1 MSAAAIGKDAGG
13 YLRILPGVAE
23 ALRQGRPVVALES
36 TIIAHGLPR
45 PRNVEAAL
53 EAERLVRA
61 EGAVPAT
68 VGILDGRLCV
78 GLEEGEI
85 RRLGGVGATSAA
97 AGSGGRHVLKA
108 SRRDLGAALGLGL
121 DAATTV
127 SATMI
132 AARLAGITVF
142 ATGGI
147 GGVHRGVEQTL
158 DVSADL
164 RELARTPVIVV
175 SAGAKAILD
184 LPRTLEYLETEGVA
198 VVGFGTDEFPA
209 FYSRSSGLMI
219 GLRADTPGEIARVW
233 KAQRA
238 LGIEQGLLVA
248 NPIPAEAEI
257 PAVEIEGMIT
267 RALAEM
273 PARGIRGKGVTPFLL
288 GRLLELSAGRSLEAN
303 LALLANNVRL
313 GARIAREL

>member
-1 MSAAAIGKDAGG
+1 MSGAAGE
-13 YLRILPGVAE
+13 YLRVRPEVAE
-23 ALRQGRPVVALES
+23 ALRRGRPVVALES

-61 EGAVPAT
+61 GGAVPAT

-78 GLEEGEI
+78 GLAEEEI
-85 RRLGGVGATSAA
+85 RRLGGVGGDA
-97 AGSGGRHVLKA
+97 SGGPGRRPVLKA

-132 AARLAGITVF
+132 AARLAGIAVF

-198 VVGFGTDEFPA
+198 VIGFGTDEFPA
-209 FYSRSSGLMI
+209 FYSRSSGLKT
-219 GLRADTPGEIARVW
+219 GLRADTPAEIARVW

-238 LGIEQGLLVA
+238 LGLEQGLLVA

-257 PAVEIEGMIT
+257 PAAEIEGLIS
-267 RALAEM
+267 RALPEM
-273 PARGIRGKGVTPFLL
+273 EARGIRGKGVTPFLL

-313 GARIAREL
+313 AARVARELASPGA